1 MGYRETYEEWLNS
14 PVFDEATKEE
24 LRSIKGDE
32 KEIEDRFYRSL
43 KFGTG
48 GLRGEI
54 GAGTNHMNVYTV
66 TLATQGLA
74 NYIKELGEE
83 KMAQGV
89 CIAYDSRRMSPEF
102 SQAAALTLN
111 ANGIKTYIFPSLRP
125 TPELSF
131 ALRQLRCVA
140 GIVITA
146 SHNPAEYNGY
156 KVYWEDGAQITPPHD
171 KNIMD
176 HVSKVTDYA
185 DIKTMSLKEAEDKG
199 LFNIISEDMDEHYYQ
214 ALMAQL
220 IHTDVLDKA
229 AGDITVVY
237 SPLHGTGNV
246 PVQEVLK
253 RLGFTK
259 VHVVPEQEKPDGNFP
274 TVKSPNPESRDAFKL
289 ALELARKVDA
299 DLVLASDPDAD
310 RLGAYIKDMNGAF
323 MGTELDEEGVYPYV
337 CLSGNMTGAI
347 MEEYILKERKAMG
360 TLPSNG
366 VVCSTI
372 VSTNLARVIAESYGM
387 AYRETLTGFK
397 YIGEQIKLIDDAGNK
412 EIFLYGMEESFGCLV
427 GDYTRDKDACSAV
440 VMLCEAAAYYKL
452 EGRTL
457 CDALKDIFEKY
468 GYYLEVLDFIVLKG
482 SDGAAKIQDMMRE
495 QRENPAQEIG
505 GLKVEAVR
513 DYLTDTRTVIATG
526 EKGSTGLPQSDV
538 LYYELENNAW
548 LAVRPSGTEPKIKF
562 YYGVN
567 EPDIEQSMKRLAAI
581 KEYLKKY
588 GND

>member
-1 MGYRETYEEWLNS
+1 MGYRESYEEWLNS

-24 LRSIKGDE
+24 LKAIEGNE

-54 GAGTNHMNVYTV
+54 GAGTNRMNRYTV

-74 NYIKELGEE
+74 DYISELGEE
-83 KMAQGV
+83 KKTQGV

-102 SQAAALTLN
+102 SEAAALTLN

-131 ALRQLRCVA
+131 AVRQLHCVA

-171 KNIMD
+171 RNIMD
-176 HVSKVTDYA
+176 HVARVTDYA
-185 DIKTMSLKEAEDKG
+185 MIKTMSRSDAESKG
-199 LFNIISEDMDEHYYQ
+199 LFNIISGEMDEKYYQ

-253 RLGFTK
+253 RLGFSK

-289 ALELARKVDA
+289 ALELAHKVDA

-310 RLGAYIKDMNGAF
+310 RLGAYIKDSNGTFA
-323 MGTELDEEGVYPYV
+323 GTELAEEGVYPYV

-347 MEEYILKERKAMG
+347 MEEYILKEKQAMG

-452 EGRTL
+452 QGKTL
-457 CDALKDIFEKY
+457 CDALSDIFAKY
-468 GYYLEVLDFIVLKG
+468 GYYFEVLDFIVLKG
-482 SDGAAKIQDMMRE
+482 SDGAAKIQSMMKSL
-495 QRENPAQEIG
+495 RENPVQEIG

-513 DYLTDTRTVIATG
+513 DYQNDTRTVLATG
-526 EKGSTGLPQSDV
+526 EKGPTGLPESDV
-538 LYYELENNAW
+538 LYYELERNAW

-567 EPDIEQSMKRLAAI
+567 EPDIKSAYGRLAAI
-581 KEYLKKY
+581 KGWLDTLGEH
-588 GND
+588 

>member
-24 LRSIKGDE
+24 LRSIKDNE

-54 GAGTNHMNVYTV
+54 GAGTNRMNVYTV

-83 KMAQGV
+83 KKAQGV

-102 SQAAALTLN
+102 SEAAALTLN

-131 ALRQLRCVA
+131 ALRQLHCVA

-176 HVSKVTDYA
+176 HVARVTDYA
-185 DIKTMSLKEAEDKG
+185 DIKTMDKSEAVSSG
-199 LFNIISEDMDEHYYQ
+199 LFNAVPEDMDERYYQ

-289 ALELARKVDA
+289 ALELAREVDA
-299 DLVLASDPDAD
+299 EIVLASDPDAD
-310 RLGAYIKDMNGAF
+310 RLGAYVKDVNGAF
-323 MGTELDEEGVYPYV
+323 AGTELDEEGVYPYV

-347 MEEYILKERKAMG
+347 MEEYILKEKQAMG

-372 VSTNLARVIAESYGM
+372 VSTNLARVIAESYGL

-412 EIFLYGMEESFGCLV
+412 EIFLYGMEESFGCLA

-452 EGRTL
+452 QGKTL
-457 CDALKDIFEKY
+457 CDALNDIYTKY
-468 GYYLEVLDFIVLKG
+468 GYYFEVLDFIVLKG
-482 SDGAAKIQDMMRE
+482 SDGAAKIKAMMEE
-495 QRENPAQEIG
+495 QRKNPVSEIG

-513 DYLTDTRTVIATG
+513 DYLTDTRTVLSTG
-526 EKGSTGLPQSDV
+526 EKGPTGLPESDV
-538 LYYELENNAW
+538 LYYELERNAW
-548 LAVRPSGTEPKIKF
+548 LAIRPSGTEPKIKF

-567 EPDIEQSMKRLAAI
+567 EPDINGAYGRLEAI
-581 KEYLKKY
+581 KEYISAL
-588 GND
+588 G